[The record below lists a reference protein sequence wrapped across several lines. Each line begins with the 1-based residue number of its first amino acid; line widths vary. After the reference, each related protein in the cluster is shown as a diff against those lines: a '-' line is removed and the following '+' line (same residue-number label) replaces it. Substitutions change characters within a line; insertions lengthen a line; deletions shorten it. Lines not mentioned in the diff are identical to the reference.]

1 MKKKNI
7 IASLAALGVLGLATA
22 GLAASGA
29 AANATSSGN
38 ENGDRGRGFGRQLS
52 DEQKAEMEARR
63 TEMESQR
70 QAVEAALA
78 AGDYQAWLSAIGEN
92 NPMAEKITAE
102 NFPQL
107 VKAHNLQQ
115 EAREIMASLGLET
128 GPFGPGGRHGGPM
141 GMGLGAGMMLN
152 N

>member
-1 MKKKNI
+1 MKKKNV

-22 GLAASGA
+22 SLAASSA
-29 AANATSSGN
+29 ASNASSGN
-38 ENGDRGRGFGRQLS
+38 GSESGDRGRGFGRQLTE
-52 DEQKAEMEARR
+52 EQKAEMEARR

-107 VKAHNLQQ
+107 VKAHNLQR
-115 EAREIMASLGLET
+115 EAREIMASLGLEA
-128 GPFGPGGRHGGPM
+128 GPFGPGGRHGGHM
-141 GMGLGAGMMLN
+141 GMGLGLGAGN
-152 N
+152 